1 MKEKIK
7 IKCFHCQKEI
17 GEISY
22 TPEKKY
28 LGCGYCGKRTLVT
41 IHKDGTIET
50 KLYEEKHLLHKSH
63 RSTENIVKKTI
74 MES

>member
-7 IKCFHCQKEI
+7 IKCSHCEEEI
-17 GEISY
+17 GEITY

-28 LGCGYCGKRTLVT
+28 LGCGHCGKRTLVT
-41 IHKDGTIET
+41 INKDGTIET

-74 MES
+74 MG

>member
-7 IKCFHCQKEI
+7 IKCSHCNEEIKEMTF
-17 GEISY
+17 

-28 LGCGYCGKRTLVT
+28 VGCGYCGKRTLVK
-41 IHKDGTIET
+41 IDKDGKIET